1 MAVSNISDCHVLYY
15 SGNQSKSICIVNKC
29 RDIYKIVSKYV
40 KMYQSSGLLTR
51 NSNLRKMKS
60 LEYLCESC
68 LVRLLI
74 ATLED
79 RKKKIKTWIV
89 SIEEWI
95 EQLDIEDIKVNYFK
109 TWDNWRY
116 MSLITRIKGLL
127 SRFTFDI

>member
-1 MAVSNISDCHVLYY
+1 MN
-15 SGNQSKSICIVNKC
+15 
-29 RDIYKIVSKYV
+29 
-40 KMYQSSGLLTR
+40 T
-51 NSNLRKMKS
+51 

-95 EQLDIEDIKVNYFK
+95 EQLDIEDIKVNYFI
-109 TWDNWRY
+109 TWDNKRY
-116 MSLITRIKGLL
+116 LSLIPNRVRVYYDDLVLIANILCRSCWKH
-127 SRFTFDI
+127 R

>member
-1 MAVSNISDCHVLYY
+1 
-15 SGNQSKSICIVNKC
+15 
-29 RDIYKIVSKYV
+29 
-40 KMYQSSGLLTR
+40 
-51 NSNLRKMKS
+51 MKT

-68 LVRLLI
+68 LIRLLI

-95 EQLDIEDIKVNYFK
+95 EQLDIEDIKVCYFT

-116 MSLITRIKGLL
+116 ISLILY
-127 SRFTFDI
+127 

>member
-1 MAVSNISDCHVLYY
+1 MN
-15 SGNQSKSICIVNKC
+15 
-29 RDIYKIVSKYV
+29 
-40 KMYQSSGLLTR
+40 T
-51 NSNLRKMKS
+51 

-95 EQLDIEDIKVNYFK
+95 EQLDIEDIKVNYF
-109 TWDNWRY
+109 TTCDN
-116 MSLITRIKGLL
+116 
-127 SRFTFDI
+127 

>member
-1 MAVSNISDCHVLYY
+1 
-15 SGNQSKSICIVNKC
+15 
-29 RDIYKIVSKYV
+29 
-40 KMYQSSGLLTR
+40 
-51 NSNLRKMKS
+51 MKT

-95 EQLDIEDIKVNYFK
+95 EQLDIDDIKVNYFI

-116 MSLITRIKGLL
+116 ISLYYIKGLL
-127 SRFTFDI
+127 

>member
-1 MAVSNISDCHVLYY
+1 
-15 SGNQSKSICIVNKC
+15 
-29 RDIYKIVSKYV
+29 
-40 KMYQSSGLLTR
+40 
-51 NSNLRKMKS
+51 MKT

-95 EQLDIEDIKVNYFK
+95 EQLHIEDIKVNYF
-109 TWDNWRY
+109 TTCDNWR
-116 MSLITRIKGLL
+116 
-127 SRFTFDI
+127 

>member
-1 MAVSNISDCHVLYY
+1 
-15 SGNQSKSICIVNKC
+15 
-29 RDIYKIVSKYV
+29 
-40 KMYQSSGLLTR
+40 
-51 NSNLRKMKS
+51 MKT

-95 EQLDIEDIKVNYFK
+95 EQLDIEDIKVNYFT

-116 MSLITRIKGLL
+116 ISLRLHVLKVYYDDLVL
-127 SRFTFDI
+127 MANVLCRSCWKHR

>member
-1 MAVSNISDCHVLYY
+1 
-15 SGNQSKSICIVNKC
+15 
-29 RDIYKIVSKYV
+29 
-40 KMYQSSGLLTR
+40 
-51 NSNLRKMKS
+51 MKT

-95 EQLDIEDIKVNYFK
+95 EQLDIADIKVNYV
-109 TWDNWRY
+109 TIWDNWRY
-116 MSLITRIKGLL
+116 ISLKVNYNHLVSIYNVPCRSCWKH
-127 SRFTFDI
+127 R

>member
-1 MAVSNISDCHVLYY
+1 
-15 SGNQSKSICIVNKC
+15 
-29 RDIYKIVSKYV
+29 
-40 KMYQSSGLLTR
+40 
-51 NSNLRKMKS
+51 MKT

-109 TWDNWRY
+109 TWDNWRHI
-116 MSLITRIKGLL
+116 SLYTY
-127 SRFTFDI
+127 

>member
-1 MAVSNISDCHVLYY
+1 
-15 SGNQSKSICIVNKC
+15 
-29 RDIYKIVSKYV
+29 
-40 KMYQSSGLLTR
+40 
-51 NSNLRKMKS
+51 MKT

-95 EQLDIEDIKVNYFK
+95 EQLDIEDIKVNHF
-109 TWDNWRY
+109 TTCDNWRY
-116 MSLITRIKGLL
+116 ISLILKVYYHDLL
-127 SRFTFDI
+127 SISNVLCRSCWKHR

>member
-1 MAVSNISDCHVLYY
+1 
-15 SGNQSKSICIVNKC
+15 
-29 RDIYKIVSKYV
+29 
-40 KMYQSSGLLTR
+40 
-51 NSNLRKMKS
+51 MKT

-116 MSLITRIKGLL
+116 MSLTRIKGLL

>member
-1 MAVSNISDCHVLYY
+1 
-15 SGNQSKSICIVNKC
+15 
-29 RDIYKIVSKYV
+29 
-40 KMYQSSGLLTR
+40 
-51 NSNLRKMKS
+51 MKT

-95 EQLDIEDIKVNYFK
+95 EQLDIEDIKVNYV
-109 TWDNWRY
+109 TIWDNWRY
-116 MSLITRIKGLL
+116 ISLKVNYNHLVSIYNVPCRSCWKH
-127 SRFTFDI
+127 R

>member
-1 MAVSNISDCHVLYY
+1 MN
-15 SGNQSKSICIVNKC
+15 
-29 RDIYKIVSKYV
+29 
-40 KMYQSSGLLTR
+40 T
-51 NSNLRKMKS
+51 

-95 EQLDIEDIKVNYFK
+95 EQLDIEDIKVNYFI
-109 TWDNWRY
+109 TWDNKRY
-116 MSLITRIKGLL
+116 LYRIGLG
-127 SRFTFDI
+127 FTMTI

>member
-1 MAVSNISDCHVLYY
+1 MN
-15 SGNQSKSICIVNKC
+15 
-29 RDIYKIVSKYV
+29 
-40 KMYQSSGLLTR
+40 T
-51 NSNLRKMKS
+51 

-95 EQLDIEDIKVNYFK
+95 EQLDIEDIKVNYFT

-116 MSLITRIKGLL
+116 ISLLKVKYDHLVLISNVLCR
-127 SRFTFDI
+127 SC

>member
-1 MAVSNISDCHVLYY
+1 
-15 SGNQSKSICIVNKC
+15 
-29 RDIYKIVSKYV
+29 
-40 KMYQSSGLLTR
+40 
-51 NSNLRKMKS
+51 MKT

-109 TWDNWRY
+109 TWDILCY
-116 MSLITRIKGLL
+116 ISFKG
-127 SRFTFDI
+127 

>member
-1 MAVSNISDCHVLYY
+1 
-15 SGNQSKSICIVNKC
+15 
-29 RDIYKIVSKYV
+29 
-40 KMYQSSGLLTR
+40 
-51 NSNLRKMKS
+51 MKT

-116 MSLITRIKGLL
+116 MSLIHVLKVYYHDLL
-127 SRFTFDI
+127 SISNVLCRSCWKHR

>member
-1 MAVSNISDCHVLYY
+1 
-15 SGNQSKSICIVNKC
+15 
-29 RDIYKIVSKYV
+29 
-40 KMYQSSGLLTR
+40 
-51 NSNLRKMKS
+51 MKT

-68 LVRLLI
+68 LVRVLI

-95 EQLDIEDIKVNYFK
+95 EQLHIEDIKVNYFT

-116 MSLITRIKGLL
+116 ISLILKVNYDHLVLISNVLCR
-127 SRFTFDI
+127 SC

>member
-1 MAVSNISDCHVLYY
+1 
-15 SGNQSKSICIVNKC
+15 
-29 RDIYKIVSKYV
+29 
-40 KMYQSSGLLTR
+40 
-51 NSNLRKMKS
+51 MKT

-95 EQLDIEDIKVNYFK
+95 EQLDIEDIKVNYF
-109 TWDNWRY
+109 TTCDN
-116 MSLITRIKGLL
+116 
-127 SRFTFDI
+127 